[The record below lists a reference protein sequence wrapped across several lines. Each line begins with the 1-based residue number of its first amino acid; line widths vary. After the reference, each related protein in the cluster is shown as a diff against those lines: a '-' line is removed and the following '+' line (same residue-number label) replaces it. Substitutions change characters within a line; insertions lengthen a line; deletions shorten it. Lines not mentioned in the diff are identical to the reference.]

1 MKTETL
7 KLNSDEHLRRRNQI
21 KLLGIFAVAGI
32 PVILAMLMYFG
43 SFAIPTGKT
52 NKGELIVPALSLG
65 DFGLEAT
72 SEGLYEET
80 QGKWLL
86 IQTGSGECDAIC
98 QDMAHTARQ
107 VNILMAR
114 EQGRVARIFMGAD
127 EQVFRKVLA
136 KDYPELRYLPLAN
149 DIQETLPG
157 IINSEAN
164 SSWQLWISD
173 PLGNVILHYDA
184 THSGYDLKDDL
195 KKLLK
200 LSNIG

>member
-1 MKTETL
+1 MSTETL
-7 KLNSDEHLRRRNQI
+7 QLDSDQQRRRNQI
-21 KLLGIFAVAGI
+21 KLLAIFAVAGV
-32 PVILAMLMYFG
+32 PVIVAMLMYFG

-52 NKGELIVPALSLG
+52 NKGELIVPALSLSA
-65 DFGLEAT
+65 FGLQAT
-72 SEGLYEET
+72 NDGLYEET

-86 IQTGSGECDAIC
+86 IQTGSGECETIC

-114 EQGRVARIFMGAD
+114 EQGRVARVFMTSD
-127 EQVFRKVLA
+127 EQIYRRTLA
-136 KDYPELRYLPLAN
+136 QDYPELQYLPIEDKVQAA
-149 DIQETLPG
+149 LPG
-157 IINSEAN
+157 IINSEAD
-164 SSWQLWISD
+164 STWQLWISD
-173 PLGNVILHYDA
+173 PLGNVILHYDT

>member
-1 MKTETL
+1 MSTETL
-7 KLNSDEHLRRRNQI
+7 QLDSDQQRRRNQI
-21 KLLGIFAVAGI
+21 KLLAIFAVAGV
-32 PVILAMLMYFG
+32 PVIVAMLMYFG

-52 NKGELIVPALSLG
+52 NKGELIVPALSLSA
-65 DFGLEAT
+65 FGLQAT
-72 SEGLYEET
+72 NDGLYEET

-86 IQTGSGECDAIC
+86 IQTGSGECETIC

-114 EQGRVARIFMGAD
+114 EQGRVARVFMTSD
-127 EQVFRKVLA
+127 EQIYRSTLA
-136 KDYPELRYLPLAN
+136 QDYPELQYLPIDDKLQAA
-149 DIQETLPG
+149 LPG
-157 IINSEAN
+157 IINSEAD
-164 SSWQLWISD
+164 STWQLWISD
-173 PLGNVILHYDA
+173 PLGNVILHYDT

>member
-1 MKTETL
+1 MSTETL
-7 KLNSDEHLRRRNQI
+7 QLNSDQQRRRNQI
-21 KLLGIFAVAGI
+21 KLLAIFAVAGV

-52 NKGELIVPALSLG
+52 NKGELIVPALSLSA
-65 DFGLEAT
+65 FGLKAT
-72 SEGLYEET
+72 NDGLYEET

-114 EQGRVARIFMGAD
+114 EQGRVARVFMTPD
-127 EQVFRKVLA
+127 EEVFRSTLA
-136 KDYPELRYLPLAN
+136 ENYPELHYLPIDDKVQA
-149 DIQETLPG
+149 TLPE

-164 SSWQLWISD
+164 STWQLWISD
-173 PLGNVILHYDA
+173 PLGNVILHYDT

>member
-1 MKTETL
+1 MSTETL
-7 KLNSDEHLRRRNQI
+7 QLNSEHQRRRNQL
-21 KLLGIFAVAGI
+21 KLLAIFAVAGV

-52 NKGELIVPALSLG
+52 NKGELIAPALSLAA
-65 DFGLEAT
+65 FGLQPT
-72 SEGLYEET
+72 SDGLYKET

-86 IQTGSGECDAIC
+86 IQTGSGECDVVC

-114 EQGRVARIFMGAD
+114 EQGRVARVFMTPD
-127 EQVFRKVLA
+127 EQTFRSVLA
-136 KDYPELRYLPLAN
+136 EDYPELQYLPIDHKVQAA
-149 DIQETLPG
+149 LPRV
-157 IINSEAN
+157 INSEAN
-164 SSWQLWISD
+164 STWQLWISD
-173 PLGNVILHYDA
+173 PLGNVILHYD
-184 THSGYDLKDDL
+184 TSHSGYDLKDDL